1 MVKYLFLFLFLFVNL
16 FSDELLDIKIKS
28 FISEKQYIQNK
39 DFIDIIFSPA
49 SNYYVQ
55 DRIDNV
61 KIIKTLK
68 ENGLLDLFFKKPK
81 QLDLSFITSG
91 SPIFFLKIMG
101 DTLRDMGYYRYV
113 TVSSNLNSSEFIWS
127 ISLNAE
133 YATDPLILQRELLKR
148 GCNITNIQRETNS
161 KWIYTVDMTNG
172 YLDVE
177 KLYEGEKTTLRRSLY
192 AHWLDVQ
199 NIKTLKIKSSLRN
212 SWYPY
217 ITYYNSSLHLL
228 KVIKKESKTRYMT
241 LEIPP
246 QARYIKIS
254 DLYTLK
260 NVKDPLLL
268 TPKGSR

>member
-1 MVKYLFLFLFLFVNL
+1 MVKSFFIFIVLVTSL

-68 ENGLLDLFFKKPK
+68 NNGLLNLFFNKPK
-81 QLDLSFITSG
+81 ELNLSFSTSG

-101 DTLRDMGYYRYV
+101 DTLRDIGYYRYV
-113 TVSSNLNSSEFIWS
+113 TVSSNLNASEFTWS
-127 ISLNAE
+127 ISLNSE
-133 YATDPLILQRELLKR
+133 YATDPIILQQELLKR
-148 GCNITNIQRETNS
+148 GCNIVDIQRESPT
-161 KWIYTVDMTNG
+161 KWIYNIDMTNG
-172 YLDVE
+172 YLDVQ
-177 KLYEGEKTTLRRSLY
+177 KLYGFEQIVLKRSLY
-192 AHWLDVQ
+192 AHWL
-199 NIKTLKIKSSLRN
+199 NITDIEKIKIKSSIRN

-217 ITYYNSSLHLL
+217 ITYYDKSLHLL
-228 KVIKKESKTRYMT
+228 EVIKRDVKSRVIS
-241 LEIPP
+241 LDIPP
-246 QARYIKIS
+246 QAMYMKIS

-260 NVKDPLLL
+260 NVRDPL
-268 TPKGSR
+268 TIIPKSSR